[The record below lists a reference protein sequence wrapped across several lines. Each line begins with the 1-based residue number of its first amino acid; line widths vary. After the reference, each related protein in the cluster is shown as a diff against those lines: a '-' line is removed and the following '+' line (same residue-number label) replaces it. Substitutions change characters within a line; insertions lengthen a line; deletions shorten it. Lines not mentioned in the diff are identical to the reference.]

1 MSQPTT
7 AELALPAEEQ
17 VELRCRTGV
26 PFAMVQLKVVGD
38 GGTEVPRDDKTSGE
52 VLVRAP
58 WLSQGYLKDHSN
70 SEKLWAGG
78 WMHTLDVAARNAAG
92 SIRITDRAKDIIKVG
107 GEWLSSLELEDI
119 LALHASVA
127 EAAVIGQQDATWGEL
142 PVALVVLKKD
152 AKATEKEIA
161 THVKNYVDQGVLP
174 REAYLVKVRFVDSID
189 KTSVGKINKVAL
201 RMKYLSAT

>member
-1 MSQPTT
+1 
-7 AELALPAEEQ
+7 
-17 VELRCRTGV
+17 
-26 PFAMVQLKVVGD
+26 MVQLKVVGD

-70 SEKLWAGG
+70 SERLWAGG

-127 EAAVIGQQDATWGEL
+127 EAAVIGQQDATWGEI

-174 REAYLVKVRFVDSID
+174 REAYLLKVKFVDSID

-201 RMKYLSAT
+201 RTKYLSAT